1 MITPSVAAFVILLRM
16 LGVFQLLELS
26 ALDQLFRLRPLEK
39 TDSRIV
45 IVGINESDL
54 EKVGKW
60 PIPDNVLAQLLKKV
74 QQQKPRAI
82 GLDIYR
88 DLPVEPG
95 YSELVKVFE
104 STPNLIGIQKVVGN
118 GPDQSVA
125 PSPVLSKLGR
135 TSANDFPWDVD
146 GKIRRGF
153 LYLTGKDGKTI
164 FSLGFKLAWLYLEE
178 EGIQPRM
185 RDEIQIELGQATFT
199 PFEAYDGSYVGAA
212 DQGYQLLL
220 NYRGPQQTFE
230 TVSLD
235 DVLENKI
242 KPDLMRD
249 RIVLIGSTA
258 KSVKDFLL
266 TPYSSN
272 LVSIPQPMAGVEI
285 HANVTSQII
294 SAALEGRSLIKTLS
308 EPLEWLWFFAW
319 SALGATLTCQWRS
332 IDGVAKI
339 SFLGTASRIVFFSAT
354 LISFGYITFLASWW
368 IPVFPALVTLVGSTI
383 VTTGYTLWENLKLSY
398 KQIEEY
404 SRTLEVKVE
413 QRTQEL
419 QTKNEELDGTLQ
431 QLRAAQK
438 QMIAQEKLASLGS
451 LTAGIAHEIRN
462 PLNFVTNF
470 ATISV
475 DLAQELK
482 EEIENQ
488 TEKLEADAVEYI
500 NEIFGDLTESVVEI
514 EKQGKRIE
522 SILLGMMMHAQQ
534 ETGKPELTALDALLA
549 ESVQLAYQSFRANK
563 ETCEIILKL
572 QNDDS
577 LGDFY
582 IIPQDISKALVNI
595 VNNACYAVNAKK
607 KALGDKFMP
616 IIEIKALNL
625 GDRAEIYIRDNG
637 QGISPDHIDKIFN
650 PFFTTKPPGE
660 GTGLGLSL
668 THDIIAG
675 QHQGEIKVESVPESH
690 TEFIVVLPRNALEIQ
705 TVLQSD

>member
-1 MITPSVAAFVILLRM
+1 MRM
-16 LGVFQLLELS
+16 LGFFQLLELS

-39 TDSRIV
+39 PDSRIV
-45 IVGINESDL
+45 IVGIDESDL
-54 EKVGKW
+54 KKVGKW
-60 PIPDNVLAQLLKKV
+60 PIPDTVLAQLLKKV

-95 YSELVKVFE
+95 YGELVQVFE
-104 STPNLIGIQKVVGN
+104 STPNLIGIQKVVGYGLN
-118 GPDQSVA
+118 QTVA
-125 PSPVLSKLGR
+125 PSPLLSKLGK

-153 LYLTGKDGKTI
+153 LYLKGKEGKNVY
-164 FSLGFKLAWLYLEE
+164 SLGFKLAWLYLEE
-178 EGIQPRM
+178 EGIQPKM
-185 RDEIQIELGQATFT
+185 KNEIQIQLGQAIFT
-199 PFEAYDGSYVGAA
+199 PFETNDGGYVGASA
-212 DQGYQLLL
+212 QGYQILL

-230 TVSLD
+230 TVSLA
-235 DVLENKI
+235 DVLENRI
-242 KPDLMRD
+242 KPNLMRD

-258 KSVKDFLL
+258 KSVKDYLL

-285 HANVTSQII
+285 HANMTSQII

-308 EPLEWLWFFAW
+308 EPLEWLWILGW
-319 SALGATLTCQWRS
+319 SALGATLTCKWRD

-339 SFLGTASRIVFFSAT
+339 SFLRTGSRIVLFSGI
-354 LISFGYITFLASWW
+354 LIGSGYIAFVGNLWV
-368 IPVFPALVTLVGSTI
+368 PVFPALLTLIGATI
-383 VTTGYTLWENLKLSY
+383 VKTGYTLWENLKLSY

-488 TEKLEADAVEYI
+488 TENLEAEAVEYI
-500 NEIFGDLTESVVEI
+500 NEIFTDLTESVVEI

-534 ETGKPELTALDALLA
+534 ETGKPELTALNSLLA

-563 ETCEIILKL
+563 ETVEIMLKL
-572 QNDDS
+572 QYDEP

-582 IIPQDISKALVNI
+582 IVPQDISKAVVNI
-595 VNNACYAVNAKK
+595 INNACYTVNQKK
-607 KALGDKFMP
+607 KVLGDKFTP
-616 IIEIKALNL
+616 IIEIKAINL
-625 GDRAEIYIRDNG
+625 EDRAEIYIGDNG
-637 QGISPDHIDKIFN
+637 EGISQDIIDKIFN

-660 GTGLGLSL
+660 GTGLGLSI
-668 THDIIAG
+668 THEIIVG
-675 QHQGEIKVESVPESH
+675 QHQGEIKVKSVLDSH
-690 TEFIVVLPRNALEIQ
+690 TEFIIVLPRNALESQ
-705 TVLQSD
+705 TVVR

>member
-1 MITPSVAAFVILLRM
+1 MF
-16 LGVFQLLELS
+16 GFFQLLELS

-39 TDSRIV
+39 PDSRIV

-60 PIPDNVLAQLLKKV
+60 PIPDAVLAQLLKKV

-95 YSELVKVFE
+95 YGELVKVFE

-125 PSPVLSKLGR
+125 PSPVLSKLGK

-153 LYLTGKDGKTI
+153 LYLQGKEGKNV

-185 RDEIQIELGQATFT
+185 KDEIQIQLGKATFT
-199 PFEAYDGSYVGAA
+199 PFEANDGAYVGAA
-212 DQGYQLLL
+212 DQGYQILL

-242 KPDLMRD
+242 NPNLMQD

-258 KSVKDFLL
+258 KSVKDYLL

-285 HANVTSQII
+285 HANMTSQII
-294 SAALEGRSLIKTLS
+294 SAALEGRPLIKTLN
-308 EPLEWLWFFAW
+308 EPLEWLWLLGW
-319 SALGATLTCQWRS
+319 SALGATLTCKWRYT
-332 IDGVAKI
+332 DGAARI
-339 SFLGTASRIVFFSAT
+339 SFVGTAGRIVIFSGT
-354 LISFGYITFLASWW
+354 LIGFGYIAFVGNWW
-368 IPVFPALVTLVGSTI
+368 LPVLPALLTLIGSTI
-383 VTTGYTLWENLKLSY
+383 VKTGYTLWENLKISY
-398 KQIEEY
+398 KKIEEY
-404 SRTLEVKVE
+404 SRTLEIKVE

-488 TEKLEADAVEYI
+488 TENLETEAVEYI
-500 NEIFGDLTESVVEI
+500 NEIFTDLTESVVEI

-534 ETGKPELTALDALLA
+534 ETGQPELTALNSLLA

-563 ETCEIILKL
+563 ETVEIVLKL
-572 QNDDS
+572 QYDEP
-577 LGDFY
+577 LGEFY
-582 IIPQDISKALVNI
+582 IVPQDISKALVSI
-595 VNNACYAVNAKK
+595 INNACYSVNQKK
-607 KALGDKFMP
+607 KMLGDKFTP
-616 IIEIKALNL
+616 IIEIKAINL
-625 GDRAEIYIRDNG
+625 EDRAEISIRDNG
-637 QGISPDHIDKIFN
+637 QGISQDIIDKIFN

-660 GTGLGLSL
+660 GTGLGLSI
-668 THDIIAG
+668 THEIIAG
-675 QHQGEIKVESVPESH
+675 QHQGEIKVESILDSH
-690 TEFIVVLPRNALEIQ
+690 TEFIIVLPRNALESQ
-705 TVLQSD
+705 TVVR